1 MAETCK
7 RIVKYCIIKHCF
19 YYESEKEPYFEVVP
33 ESYDTREAAEEA
45 ATKLCLEETKELN
58 AGKVKDGLNFTGDTV
73 DLEKY
78 TCCTTAWDGDDY
90 RIVTG
95 YIIQKTRYRQE
106 NNHA

>member
-1 MAETCK
+1 MRQQRKGAC
-7 RIVKYCIIKHCF
+7 HAL
-19 YYESEKEPYFEVVP
+19 VP